1 MNVSSNEISFYR
13 NFMSKTRKNLK
24 KLLYIYIG
32 LISMISF
39 SQKKEELDSLPKNF
53 DDYIF
58 VKPGD
63 SITIELNEFTLLPKQ
78 KFKSK
83 DDIRYYLW
91 LRRKVFKAYP
101 YAKLASE
108 RLDSLNARLDRI
120 DSKSKKRKYTR
131 QIQKYIEGEFTEQI
145 KKMTKTEGRI
155 LIKLIHRQTG
165 KTAFDNIKGLRSGW
179 KAFWYNTTANLF
191 SLSLKEEYLPETIN
205 EDFLVEDILQRA
217 FRDQILKSQPTK
229 LNFDFIEVISE
240 RKAEINVDEYKI
252 LFAKMKKKKKIRSNN

>member
-1 MNVSSNEISFYR
+1 M
-13 NFMSKTRKNLK
+13 K
-24 KLLYIYIG
+24 KLLYLYITIFT
-32 LISMISF
+32 LATF
-39 SQKKEELDSLPKNF
+39 SQKKEVLDTLPINI

-63 SITIELNEFTLLPKQ
+63 TLIIKLNEITLLPKQ

-120 DSKSKKRKYTR
+120 DSKGDKRKYTKVV
-131 QIQKYIEGEFTEQI
+131 QNYIEGEFTDQI

-179 KAFWYNTTANLF
+179 KAFWYNTTANIF
-191 SLSLKEEYLPETIN
+191 KLSLKDEYAPENVN

-217 FRDQILKSQPTK
+217 FIDQILESQSSK
-229 LNFDFIEVISE
+229 LNFDFIQAITDK
-240 RKAEINVDEYKI
+240 KAQINVEEYKVM
-252 LFAKMKKKKKIRSNN
+252 FAKMKKKKITRKKT